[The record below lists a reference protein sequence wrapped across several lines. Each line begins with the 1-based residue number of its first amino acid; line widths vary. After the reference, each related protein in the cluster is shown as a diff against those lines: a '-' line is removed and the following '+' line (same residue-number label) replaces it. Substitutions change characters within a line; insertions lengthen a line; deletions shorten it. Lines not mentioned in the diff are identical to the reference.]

1 MSPQDYKWLRLR
13 ATNEM
18 PVLHKNNLRVA
29 TPLENHTE
37 VHIFINTRLLRIVV
51 WSEEAQYSGEDWG
64 IYRDYVKRMPYTSSE
79 VIIVNRQN
87 VFYLFHYDNRSMIMT

>member
-1 MSPQDYKWLRLR
+1 MSHPRLQMVETT

-37 VHIFINTRLLRIVV
+37 EHIFINTRLLRIVV
-51 WSEEAQYSGEDWG
+51 WSEE
-64 IYRDYVKRMPYTSSE
+64 V
-79 VIIVNRQN
+79 
-87 VFYLFHYDNRSMIMT
+87 

>member
-1 MSPQDYKWLRLR
+1 MLYCIPIVTNASVASILDLSFFQVHRYLGLKPINIKYPINRVRVRFTTRFYMSHPRLQMVETT

-37 VHIFINTRLLRIVV
+37 EHIFINTRLLRIVV
-51 WSEEAQYSGEDWG
+51 
-64 IYRDYVKRMPYTSSE
+64 
-79 VIIVNRQN
+79 
-87 VFYLFHYDNRSMIMT
+87 

>member
-1 MSPQDYKWLRLR
+1 MYEQKHNIMYAADINVSSNYMSHPRLQMVETT

-37 VHIFINTRLLRIVV
+37 EHIFINTRLLRIVV
-51 WSEEAQYSGEDWG
+51 
-64 IYRDYVKRMPYTSSE
+64 
-79 VIIVNRQN
+79 
-87 VFYLFHYDNRSMIMT
+87 